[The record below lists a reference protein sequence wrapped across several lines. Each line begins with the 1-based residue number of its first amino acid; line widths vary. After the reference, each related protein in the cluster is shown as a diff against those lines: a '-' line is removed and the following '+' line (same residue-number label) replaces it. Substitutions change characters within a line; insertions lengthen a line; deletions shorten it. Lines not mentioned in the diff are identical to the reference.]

1 MKLSVIIVNYN
12 VQYFLEQ
19 CLHSVFHATKN
30 IETEVFVM
38 DNNSVDGST
47 AMVKSKF
54 PQVKLI
60 ESKVNTG
67 FSKGNNIAIKESS
80 GEYVLLLNPDTLV
93 EEDTFEKVVEFM
105 DNHPEGG
112 GLGVKMVDG
121 KGIFLPESKRSLPTP
136 LVAFYKIFGLS
147 NLFPKSKRFG
157 RYHLG
162 HLSTD
167 KNHEVE
173 ILSGAFMMLRK
184 SVLDDIGLLDE
195 RFFMYGE
202 DVDLSYRIIKSGHK
216 NYYFSDT
223 RIIHYKGEST
233 KKSSV
238 NYVFIFYNAM
248 IIFAKKHF
256 NNKNAAI
263 FSFLIKIAIY
273 LRASIAIMS
282 RWLKLL
288 TLPIIDFAAIYGG
301 IYVIKIIWE
310 QAYKN
315 NSVNYPE
322 IFMLYEIP
330 VFIAI
335 WMGCVYYSGG
345 YKKPLKL
352 TPMVRGALAGTVII
366 LIGYSLLN
374 EDYRFSR
381 AILILSALW
390 SIVSLSLTRII
401 AHAIRYK
408 NLNIEKEV
416 QKRIVIVGSEK
427 EINRVEG
434 IMTTANM
441 SYQFLGKVSQKKS
454 PESNIFLGG
463 INQLGEVIQI
473 HKIDEVIFCA
483 KDISAQKIIS
493 NMEISGLRIEYKI
506 APPES
511 HFIIGSNSIDSPGE
525 LYLID
530 VNSLNQSQNKRNKRV
545 FDILSAVT
553 LLITSPITFLLYK
566 KPFKFVKNTWDVAS
580 GVKSWVGY
588 STGFTKDKN
597 LPRLKKGIL
606 SPIDQFE
613 FKKLDADLINKLNIK
628 YVKDYSINSD
638 LKILAKG
645 ISKIAS

>member
-19 CLHSVFHATKN
+19 CLHSVFDATKN
-30 IETEVFVM
+30 VETEVFVV

-47 AMVKSKF
+47 AMVKLKF

-60 ESKVNTG
+60 ESKINTG
-67 FSKGNNIAIKESS
+67 FSKGNNIAIKESC

-93 EEDTFEKVVEFM
+93 EEDTFEKVVDFM
-105 DNHPEGG
+105 DKHPVGG

-121 KGIFLPESKRSLPTP
+121 KGVFLPESKRSLPTP

-162 HLSTD
+162 HLSNEE
-167 KNHEVE
+167 NHEVE

-184 SVLDDIGLLDE
+184 SVLDKVGLLDE
-195 RFFMYGE
+195 QFFMYGE
-202 DVDLSYRIIKSGHK
+202 DVDLSYRIIKEGYK
-216 NYYFSDT
+216 NYYCADT

-256 NNKNAAI
+256 SNKNAAM

-273 LRASIAIMS
+273 LRASIAIAS
-282 RWLKLL
+282 RWVKQLI
-288 TLPIIDFAAIYGG
+288 LPVGDFTVIYGG
-301 IYVIKIIWE
+301 IYLIKNFWE
-310 QAYKN
+310 QAYKQ
-315 NSVNYPE
+315 NSISYPE
-322 IFMLYEIP
+322 FFMQYEIP
-330 VFIAI
+330 AFILI

-352 TPMVRGALAGTVII
+352 TPMVRGAIAGTLLI
-366 LIGYSLLN
+366 LIGYSLLSEN
-374 EDYRFSR
+374 YRFSR
-381 AILILSALW
+381 AILILSSLW
-390 SIVSLSLTRII
+390 SIVSLSLTRIV
-401 AHAIRYK
+401 AHFIKYK
-408 NLNIEKEV
+408 NLNIEKDV
-416 QKRIVIVGSEK
+416 QKRVVIVGSSE
-427 EINRVEG
+427 EIKRVEG
-434 IMTTANM
+434 IMGLANM
-441 SYQFLGKVSQKKS
+441 SYKFLGKVSEKENS
-454 PESNIFLGG
+454 ESNEFLGG

-473 HKIDEVIFCA
+473 HRINEVVFCA

-493 NMEISGLRIEYKI
+493 NMEFSRLNIEYKI

-530 VNSLNQSQNKRNKRV
+530 INSLNKTQNKRNKRV
-545 FDILSAVT
+545 FDFLSACT
-553 LLITSPITFLLYK
+553 LLITSPILFLLYK
-566 KPFKFVKNTWDVAS
+566 KPSKFLQNTWEVAL

-588 STGFTKDKN
+588 SKNFNEDKN
-597 LPRLKKGIL
+597 LPLLKKGIL
-606 SPIDQFE
+606 SPTDQFNFNE
-613 FKKLDADLINKLNIK
+613 LDADLIKKLNIK

-638 LKILAKG
+638 LKILVKG
-645 ISKIAS
+645 ITRIAS

>member
-19 CLHSVFHATKN
+19 CLHSVFIAAKHV
-30 IETEVFVM
+30 ETEVFVV

-47 AMVKSKF
+47 AMVKDKF

-60 ESKVNTG
+60 ESKINTG
-67 FSKGNNIAIKESS
+67 FSKGNNIAIKESC

-93 EEDTFEKVVEFM
+93 EEDTFKKVVDFM
-105 DNHPEGG
+105 DSNPSGG

-121 KGIFLPESKRSLPTP
+121 KGVFLPESKRSLPTP

-162 HLSTD
+162 HLSND
-167 KNHEVE
+167 ENHEVE
-173 ILSGAFMMLRK
+173 ILAGAFMMLRK
-184 SVLDDIGLLDE
+184 SVLNEIGLLDE
-195 RFFMYGE
+195 GFFMYGE
-202 DVDLSYRIIKSGHK
+202 DVDLSYRIIKAGYK

-256 NNKNAAI
+256 SNKNAAI

-273 LRASIAIMS
+273 LRASMAIIS
-282 RWLKLL
+282 RWVKQL
-288 TLPIIDFAAIYGG
+288 TLPIVDFAVIYSG
-301 IYVIKIIWE
+301 IYLIKNFWE
-310 QAYKN
+310 KAYKHTPG
-315 NSVNYPE
+315 SYPE
-322 IFMLYEIP
+322 FFIQYEIP
-330 VFIAI
+330 AFIMI
-335 WMGCVYYSGG
+335 WMICVYYSGG
-345 YKKPLKL
+345 YKNPLKL
-352 TPMVRGALAGTVII
+352 APMVRGAIVGTVVV

-374 EDYRFSR
+374 EEYRFSR

-390 SIVSLSLTRII
+390 FIISMTATRII
-401 AHAIRYK
+401 AHAVKYK
-408 NLNIEKEV
+408 NFNIEGEV
-416 QKRIVIVGSEK
+416 QKRIVIVGSDK
-427 EINRVEG
+427 EISRVGG
-434 IMTTANM
+434 IMKTANM
-441 SYQFLGKVSQKKS
+441 SYKFLGKVSNKEN
-454 PESNIFLGG
+454 PESSEFLGG
-463 INQLGEVIQI
+463 INQLGEVVQI
-473 HKIDEVIFCA
+473 HNIDEVIFCS

-493 NMEISGLRIEYKI
+493 NMGFPGLNIEYKI

-530 VNSLNQSQNKRNKRV
+530 INSLNQSQNKRNKRA
-545 FDILSAVT
+545 FDVLSALT
-553 LLITSPITFLLYK
+553 LLITSPILFLLYK
-566 KPFKFVKNTWDVAS
+566 KPFNFVKNTWDVAL
-580 GVKSWVGY
+580 GEKSWVGY
-588 STGFTKDKN
+588 SDGFTEGQN

-606 SPIDQFE
+606 SPIDQFDLKE
-613 FKKLDADLINKLNIK
+613 LDAKLIKKLNIK

-638 LKILAKG
+638 LKILVKG

>member
-19 CLHSVFHATKN
+19 CLHSAFIAAKHV
-30 IETEVFVM
+30 ETEVFVV

-47 AMVKSKF
+47 AMVKDKF

-60 ESKVNTG
+60 ESKINTG
-67 FSKGNNIAIKESS
+67 FSKGNNIAIKESC

-93 EEDTFEKVVEFM
+93 EEDTFKKVVDFM
-105 DNHPEGG
+105 DSNPSGG

-121 KGIFLPESKRSLPTP
+121 KGVFLPESKRSLPTP

-162 HLSTD
+162 HLSND
-167 KNHEVE
+167 ENHEVE
-173 ILSGAFMMLRK
+173 ILAGAFMMLRK
-184 SVLDDIGLLDE
+184 SVLNEIGLLDE
-195 RFFMYGE
+195 GFFMYGE
-202 DVDLSYRIIKSGHK
+202 DVDLSYRIIKAGYK

-256 NNKNAAI
+256 SNKNAAI

-273 LRASIAIMS
+273 LRASMAIIS
-282 RWLKLL
+282 RWVKQL
-288 TLPIIDFAAIYGG
+288 TLPIVDFAVIYSG
-301 IYVIKIIWE
+301 IYLIKNFWE
-310 QAYKN
+310 KAYKHAPG
-315 NSVNYPE
+315 SYPE
-322 IFMLYEIP
+322 FFMQYEIP
-330 VFIAI
+330 AFIII
-335 WMGCVYYSGG
+335 WMTCVYYSGG
-345 YKKPLKL
+345 YKNPLKL
-352 TPMVRGALAGTVII
+352 APMVRGAIVGTVVV

-374 EDYRFSR
+374 EEYRFSR

-390 SIVSLSLTRII
+390 FIISMTATRII
-401 AHAIRYK
+401 AHAVKYK
-408 NLNIEKEV
+408 NFNIEGEV
-416 QKRIVIVGSEK
+416 QKRIVIVGSDK
-427 EINRVEG
+427 EISRVGG
-434 IMTTANM
+434 IMKTANM
-441 SYQFLGKVSQKKS
+441 SYKFLGKVSNKEN
-454 PESNIFLGG
+454 PESSEFLGG
-463 INQLGEVIQI
+463 INQLGEVVQI
-473 HKIDEVIFCA
+473 HNIDEVIFCS

-493 NMEISGLRIEYKI
+493 NMGFSGLNIEYKI

-530 VNSLNQSQNKRNKRV
+530 INSLNQSQNKRNKRA
-545 FDILSAVT
+545 FDVLSALT
-553 LLITSPITFLLYK
+553 LLITSPILFFLYK
-566 KPFKFVKNTWDVAS
+566 KPFNFVKNTWDVAL
-580 GVKSWVGY
+580 GEKSWVGY
-588 STGFTKDKN
+588 SDGFTEGQN

-606 SPIDQFE
+606 SPIDQFDLKE
-613 FKKLDADLINKLNIK
+613 LDAKLIKKLNIK

-638 LKILAKG
+638 LKILVKG

>member
-19 CLHSVFHATKN
+19 CLHSVFDATKHV
-30 IETEVFVM
+30 ETEVFVV

-47 AMVKSKF
+47 AMVKTKF

-60 ESKVNTG
+60 ESKINTG
-67 FSKGNNIAIKESS
+67 FSKGNNLAIKKSC

-93 EEDTFEKVVEFM
+93 EEDTFEKVVNFM
-105 DNHPEGG
+105 DKHPDGG

-136 LVAFYKIFGLS
+136 LVAFYKIFGFS

-162 HLSTD
+162 HLSNEE
-167 KNHEVE
+167 NHEVE

-184 SVLDDIGLLDE
+184 SALDKTGLLDE
-195 RFFMYGE
+195 GFFMYGE
-202 DVDLSYRIIKSGHK
+202 DIDLSYRIIKEGYK
-216 NYYFSDT
+216 NYYFSGT

-256 NNKNAAI
+256 SNKNAAI
-263 FSFLIKIAIY
+263 FSFLINIAIY
-273 LRASIAIMS
+273 LRASFAIIS
-282 RWLKLL
+282 RWIKQL
-288 TLPIIDFAAIYGG
+288 TLPIIDFTVIYSG
-301 IYVIKIIWE
+301 ICLIKNFWE
-310 QAYKN
+310 QAYKH
-315 NSVNYPE
+315 NSGRYPE
-322 IFMLYEIP
+322 FFMQYEIP
-330 VFIAI
+330 AFILI
-335 WMGCVYYSGG
+335 WMGCVYYAGG

-352 TPMVRGALAGTVII
+352 TPMVRGAIAGTVIV

-374 EDYRFSR
+374 EEYRFSR

-390 SIVSLSLTRII
+390 FIASSSITRILF
-401 AHAIRYK
+401 HAIKYK
-408 NLNIEKEV
+408 NLRIEKEV
-416 QKRIVIVGSEK
+416 KKRIVIVGSDK
-427 EINRVEG
+427 EINRVED
-434 IMTTANM
+434 IMKTANM
-441 SYQFLGKVSQKKS
+441 SYNYLGKVSQKENTES
-454 PESNIFLGG
+454 PNFLGG

-493 NMEISGLRIEYKI
+493 NMEFSGSNIEYKI

-530 VNSLNQSQNKRNKRV
+530 INSLNQSQNRRNKRV
-545 FDILSAVT
+545 FDFLSAVT
-553 LLITSPITFLLYK
+553 ILTTSPILFLIYK
-566 KPFKFVKNTWDVAS
+566 KPFKFVKNTWKVVL
-580 GVKSWVGY
+580 GEKTWVGY
-588 STGFTKDKN
+588 SKGFNEVGN
-597 LPRLKKGIL
+597 LPQLKEGIL
-606 SPIDQFE
+606 SPTDQFDLKE
-613 FKKLDADLINKLNIK
+613 LDAKLIKKLNIK

-645 ISKIAS
+645 IAKIAS